1 MAKRSKEEQPAVR
14 KSFLVFGGIV
24 VGVAAVV
31 FAIMTFFGGGGSGTA
46 ADRPAS
52 NPPPVSQSQDT
63 GDSGHPSAAGEG
75 LRAGGRNPFVRG

>member
-14 KSFLVFGGIV
+14 KSFVIVGGIA

-31 FAIMTFFGGGGSGTA
+31 FAVLTFFGGGGSGSAT
-46 ADRPAS
+46 DSPATT
-52 NPPPVSQSQDT
+52 PAPISQPQDT
-63 GDSGHPSAAGEG
+63 GDSGQPSAPDEG